1 MYLDTDRND
10 CAPSLKIIASIIF
23 LFPPFFF
30 FLSIESMRVK
40 FRNKNTIIRYLTLR
54 DRRDFDFEENDSDVD
69 TPKRN
74 KN

>member
-1 MYLDTDRND
+1 
-10 CAPSLKIIASIIF
+10 
-23 LFPPFFF
+23 
-30 FLSIESMRVK
+30 MRVK

-54 DRRDFDFEENDSDVD
+54 DRRDFDFEENYSDVD

>member
-1 MYLDTDRND
+1 
-10 CAPSLKIIASIIF
+10 
-23 LFPPFFF
+23 
-30 FLSIESMRVK
+30 MRVK

-54 DRRDFDFEENDSDVD
+54 DRRDFDFEKNDSDVD

>member
-1 MYLDTDRND
+1 
-10 CAPSLKIIASIIF
+10 
-23 LFPPFFF
+23 
-30 FLSIESMRVK
+30 MRVK

-54 DRRDFDFEENDSDVD
+54 DRRDFDFEENDSVN